1 MTKII
6 QIMAFLALSSCTIS
20 ISQVHTEG
28 QASDVIDENQKAD
41 ADVSPTFSLPNFVK
55 KPNPKDTGIVNLVFC

>member
-1 MTKII
+1 MRKLI
-6 QIMAFLALSSCTIS
+6 QILAFLVLSSCTIS

-41 ADVSPTFSLPNFVK
+41 ADVSPTFSLPGLTK
-55 KPNPKDTGIVNLVFC
+55 KPGPKDTGWI

>member
-1 MTKII
+1 MKYPVFI
-6 QIMAFLALSSCTIS
+6 QMLIFLAFSSCTIS

-41 ADVSPTFSLPNFVK
+41 ADVSPTFSLPAFVK
-55 KPNPKDTGIVNLVFC
+55 KPGPKDTGLI

>member
-1 MTKII
+1 MRIFI
-6 QIMAFLALSSCTIS
+6 QILGFLALSSCTIS

-41 ADVSPTFSLPNFVK
+41 ADLKSDFSLPHFAK
-55 KPNPKDTGIVNLVFC
+55 KPSPKDTGLV